1 MGAWGVRA
9 LDSDEGLDVLDEFTD
24 YSIENDKIKIG
35 DLIEY
40 FIEAELLPENPDEK
54 DFLYDQ
60 TVMVLAELLE
70 EYNEK
75 GKIIL
80 EYEDDDEEEVEAEIA
95 DVSFDE
101 SDINYLTEQITDI
114 LEPKGEIHETYE
126 LWEDSESFQEWK
138 EHVLSLLETL
148 KSIKENL

>member
-40 FIEAELLPENPDEK
+40 FIETEFLPENPDEK

-75 GKIIL
+75 GKIVL
-80 EYEDDDEEEVEAEIA
+80 EYEDDDEEEVEAEIT

-114 LEPKGEIHETYE
+114 LKPKGEIHEIYE

-138 EHVLSLLETL
+138 EHVLSLLEIL
-148 KSIKENL
+148 KNIKENL

>member
-40 FIEAELLPENPDEK
+40 FIETEFLPENPDEK

-75 GKIIL
+75 GKIVL
-80 EYEDDDEEEVEAEIA
+80 EYEDDDEEEVEAEITN
-95 DVSFDE
+95 VSFDE

-114 LEPKGEIHETYE
+114 LKPKGEIHEIYE

-138 EHVLSLLETL
+138 EHVLSLLEIL
-148 KSIKENL
+148 KNIKENL